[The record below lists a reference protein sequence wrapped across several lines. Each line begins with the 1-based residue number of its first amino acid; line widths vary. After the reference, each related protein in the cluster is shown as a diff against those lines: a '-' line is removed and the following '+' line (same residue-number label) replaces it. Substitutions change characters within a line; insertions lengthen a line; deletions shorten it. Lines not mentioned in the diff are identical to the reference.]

1 MKKMNLI
8 KGIQYIPEVFIVLM
22 AIYWFLDGLL
32 ATSNINYLMLA
43 VILFMSLLVILK
55 NKTMALFASLLI
67 GVGSLYMI
75 FAVLSEYSE
84 FPRGDANGFKLLLT
98 GAIIFFI
105 HFIDLYFATHKI
117 LQKKAKSATK
127 HLTSQPI
134 NPVVLWVLF

>member
-1 MKKMNLI
+1 MMYIMKKMNLI
-8 KGIQYIPEVFIVLM
+8 KGIQYIPEVFIVLV

-32 ATSNINYLMLA
+32 ANSYINYPMLA

-84 FPRGDANGFKLLLT
+84 FPRGDTNGLKLLLT
-98 GAIIFFI
+98 GAIIFLSTLLI
-105 HFIDLYFATHKI
+105 SILLPIKYFKRKQS
-117 LQKKAKSATK
+117 LS
-127 HLTSQPI
+127 
-134 NPVVLWVLF
+134 

>member
-1 MKKMNLI
+1 MMYIMKKMNLI

-67 GVGSLYMI
+67 GIGSIYMI
-75 FAVLSEYSE
+75 FAVLSGCPCLFQACKS
-84 FPRGDANGFKLLLT
+84 PTIASLIALL
-98 GAIIFFI
+98 
-105 HFIDLYFATHKI
+105 
-117 LQKKAKSATK
+117 
-127 HLTSQPI
+127 
-134 NPVVLWVLF
+134 

>member
-1 MKKMNLI
+1 MMYIMKKMNLI
-8 KGIQYIPEVFIVLM
+8 KGIQYIPEVFIVLV

-32 ATSNINYLMLA
+32 TTSYINYLKLA

-84 FPRGDANGFKLLLT
+84 FPRGDANGLKMLLT
-98 GAIIFFI
+98 GAIIFLSTLLI
-105 HFIDLYFATHKI
+105 SILLPIKYFKRKQS
-117 LQKKAKSATK
+117 L
-127 HLTSQPI
+127 SQ
-134 NPVVLWVLF
+134 NT

>member
-1 MKKMNLI
+1 MMYIMKKMNLI

-67 GVGSLYMI
+67 GLGSLYMI

-84 FPRGDANGFKLLLT
+84 FPRGDTNGLKLLLT
-98 GAIIFFI
+98 GAIIFLSTLLI
-105 HFIDLYFATHKI
+105 SILLPIKYFKRKQSLPQNT
-117 LQKKAKSATK
+117 
-127 HLTSQPI
+127 
-134 NPVVLWVLF
+134 

>member
-1 MKKMNLI
+1 MMYIMKKMNLI

-67 GVGSLYMI
+67 GIGSLYMI

-84 FPRGDANGFKLLLT
+84 FPRGDANGLKLLLT
-98 GAIIFFI
+98 GATIFLSTLLI
-105 HFIDLYFATHKI
+105 SILLPIKYFKRKQS
-117 LQKKAKSATK
+117 L
-127 HLTSQPI
+127 SQ
-134 NPVVLWVLF
+134 NT

>member
-1 MKKMNLI
+1 MMYIMKKMNLI

-67 GVGSLYMI
+67 GLGSLYMI

-84 FPRGDANGFKLLLT
+84 FPRGDANGLKLLLT
-98 GAIIFFI
+98 GAIIFLSTLLI
-105 HFIDLYFATHKI
+105 SILLPIKYFKRKQSLPQNT
-117 LQKKAKSATK
+117 
-127 HLTSQPI
+127 
-134 NPVVLWVLF
+134 

>member
-1 MKKMNLI
+1 MYIMKKMNLI

-98 GAIIFFI
+98 GAIIFLSTLLI
-105 HFIDLYFATHKI
+105 SILLPIKYFKRKQSLPQNT
-117 LQKKAKSATK
+117 
-127 HLTSQPI
+127 
-134 NPVVLWVLF
+134 

>member
-1 MKKMNLI
+1 MMYIMKKMNLI
-8 KGIQYIPEVFIVLM
+8 KGIQYIPEVFIVLV

-67 GVGSLYMI
+67 GIGSLYMI

-84 FPRGDANGFKLLLT
+84 FPRGDANGLKLLLT
-98 GAIIFFI
+98 GAIIFLSTLLI
-105 HFIDLYFATHKI
+105 SILLPIKYFKRKQS
-117 LQKKAKSATK
+117 L
-127 HLTSQPI
+127 SQ
-134 NPVVLWVLF
+134 NT